1 MEKADAHCVRV
12 GLKADCNKEETG
24 LADCVLSADADNLE
38 TVRGAVRAKDLM
50 EIILRELKRSEKC

>member
-24 LADCVLSADADNLE
+24 LADCVLIAEADNLE
-38 TVRGAVRAKDLM
+38 TVRGAERAKDLM
-50 EIILRELKRSEKC
+50 ESIVRELKRFEMC